1 EFSQVHM
8 RSRILICIGIVL
20 IFYGL
25 FQLGGIPLLN
35 ENADKNR
42 YDKYFWPDYRMAAFL
57 VNRGRESI
65 VIPTSLLLLR
75 WFSGRRTVLDT
86 LLILASC
93 AGCALTATRAPLTLV
108 FLIVLMIMLAMGRVK
123 GLLLMAIG
131 LLTSYLA
138 ITALLSS
145 NDLASGGVIESIG
158 VAF

>member
-1 EFSQVHM
+1 
-8 RSRILICIGIVL
+8 
-20 IFYGL
+20 
-25 FQLGGIPLLN
+25 
-35 ENADKNR
+35 NR
-42 YDKYFWPDYRMAAFL
+42 YDKYFWPDYRVAAFL

-108 FLIVLMIMLAMGRVK
+108 FLIVLMIMLSMGRVK

-131 LLTSYLA
+131 LLSSYLA
-138 ITALLSS
+138 ITALLNY

-158 VAF
+158 VAFPEVRDLAWILSRQDERYWGLTFLAGILPLPAFLSE